1 MTNNKEKIEQ
11 FYRKRARHYDISA
24 NLYYLLG
31 FREFAYRALAIRA
44 LNAQRGDTIV
54 EIGCGTCLNFRLLR
68 EEVGSEGKI
77 IGVDLTPEMLAE
89 ARNRVS
95 RNNWSNIELVQDDA
109 GTYQFPDRI
118 DGVISTF
125 AITLVPEYD
134 LIIKR
139 GASALISGGRFV
151 VLDFKK
157 PANWPMWLIKF
168 FVFIT
173 RSFGVSL
180 DLAERHPWESVNRY
194 LTVVQYEELYF
205 GGLYLCAGEAL

>member
-134 LIIKR
+134 LIIKKR
-139 GASALISGGRFV
+139 RFGSDLGREICRFR
-151 VLDFKK
+151 F
-157 PANWPMWLIKF
+157 
-168 FVFIT
+168 
-173 RSFGVSL
+173 
-180 DLAERHPWESVNRY
+180 
-194 LTVVQYEELYF
+194 
-205 GGLYLCAGEAL
+205 